1 MININKKTVFGSTL
15 SLTLLLLVNA
25 LFLEFN
31 TLNILISLGLFAL
44 LFLNAKQN
52 ATKTEDAEDDENT
65 SDTQLIVSVIQDLHE
80 FYQQEVEI
88 IDNEID
94 RTSGLVGEAVLGI
107 SDCFKKLTQL
117 SEDQQTMISALILQS
132 QSIGDDEGTSLAA
145 FVHESNETLDD
156 FVRVIVNT
164 SKQSLQTMA
173 FTDEMVKQF
182 DSVFALLEQ
191 VERIATQ
198 TNLLALN
205 AAIEAAR
212 AGDAGRGF
220 AVVANEVRSLSISS
234 TELNE
239 NIRREI
245 SLAKGI
251 ISKLRVS
258 VEEIASADMTPILKA
273 KEHIGEMIEHIQGVS
288 EDSKLKVIELS
299 DITPQIANAAAVGIR
314 SLQFEDLTYQSL
326 NSLKTN
332 TNSIRQINE
341 SLDRFCNESKTYSQE
356 KIDIFRDRCRDT
368 IVKSK
373 NENKNR
379 SVSQD
384 SLDEG
389 DIELF

>member
-1 MININKKTVFGSTL
+1 MMNIDKNIIFRIGL
-15 SLTLLLLVNA
+15 SLILLLLVNA
-25 LFLEFN
+25 ILLEIN
-31 TLNILISLGLFAL
+31 VLNILISLGLLAL
-44 LFLNAKQN
+44 LFLTKKQKENKTEQITPHEN
-52 ATKTEDAEDDENT
+52 ATDNP
-65 SDTQLIVSVIQDLHE
+65 LLVSVIQNLHE
-80 FYQQEVEI
+80 FYGQEVEI
-88 IDNEID
+88 IENEID

-107 SDCFKKLTQL
+107 SDCFKNLTQL
-117 SEDQQTMISALILQS
+117 SEDQQTMIAALILQS
-132 QSIGDDEGTSLAA
+132 QSIGDDEETSLAS
-145 FVHESNETLDD
+145 FVQESNKTLDE
-156 FVRVIVNT
+156 FVSVIVNT

-220 AVVANEVRSLSISS
+220 AVVANEVRSLSVSS

-245 SLAKGI
+245 SLAKGT
-251 ISKLRVS
+251 ISKLRAS

-273 KEHIGEMIEHIQGVS
+273 KEHIGTMIEHIQDVS
-288 EDSKLKVIELS
+288 EDSKAKVNELS
-299 DITPQIANAAAVGIR
+299 NITPQIANAAALGIR

-326 NSLKTN
+326 NSLKSN
-332 TNSIRQINE
+332 TGSIRQINE
-341 SLDRFCNESKTYSQE
+341 SLNKFCNESKTYTQE
-356 KIDIFRDRCRDT
+356 QIDTFRDSCREIT
-368 IVKSK
+368 IKSK
-373 NENKNR
+373 NQNQNR

>member
-1 MININKKTVFGSTL
+1 MNINKKIIFRSAL

-25 LFLEFN
+25 ISLEIN
-31 TLNILISLGLFAL
+31 ILNILISLSLFAL
-44 LFLNAKQN
+44 LFLNTKQP
-52 ATKTEDAEDDENT
+52 ATKTEDAADDRNT
-65 SDTQLIVSVIQDLHE
+65 TDTPLIVPVIQDLHD
-80 FYQQEVEI
+80 FYKQEVEI

-94 RTSGLVGEAVLGI
+94 RTIGLVGEAVSGI
-107 SDCFKKLTQL
+107 SACFKNLTQL
-117 SEDQQTMISALILQS
+117 SEDQQTMIAALILQS
-132 QSIGDDEGTSLAA
+132 QSIGDDEGTSLAS
-145 FVHESNETLDD
+145 FVQESNKTLDD
-156 FVRVIVNT
+156 FVSVIVNT

-245 SLAKGI
+245 SLAKGT
-251 ISKLRVS
+251 ISKLRLS
-258 VEEIASADMTPILKA
+258 VEEIASADMNPILKA
-273 KEHIGEMIEHIQGVS
+273 KDHIGKMIEHIQDVS
-288 EDSKLKVIELS
+288 EDSKVKVNELS
-299 DITPQIANAAAVGIR
+299 NVTPQIANAAAVGIR

-332 TNSIRQINE
+332 TDSIRQINE
-341 SLDRFCNESKTYSQE
+341 SLDRFCNESTTYSQE
-356 KIDIFRDRCRDT
+356 KFDTFRDTCRET
-368 IVKSK
+368 IFKSK
-373 NENKNR
+373 NENQHR
-379 SVSQD
+379 SVNQD

>member
-1 MININKKTVFGSTL
+1 MNINKKIIFRSAL

-25 LFLEFN
+25 ISLEIN
-31 TLNILISLGLFAL
+31 MLNILISLSLFAL
-44 LFLNAKQN
+44 LFLNTKQP
-52 ATKTEDAEDDENT
+52 ATKTEDAADDRNNPGT
-65 SDTQLIVSVIQDLHE
+65 PLIVPVIQGLHD

-94 RTSGLVGEAVLGI
+94 RTSGLVREAVSGI
-107 SDCFKKLTQL
+107 SACFKNLTQL
-117 SEDQQTMISALILQS
+117 SEDQQTMIAALILQS
-132 QSIGDDEGTSLAA
+132 QSIGDDEGTSLAS
-145 FVHESNETLDD
+145 FVQESNKTLDD
-156 FVRVIVNT
+156 FVNVIVNT

-245 SLAKGI
+245 SLAKGT
-251 ISKLRVS
+251 ISKLRLS
-258 VEEIASADMTPILKA
+258 VEEIASADMNPVLKA
-273 KEHIGEMIEHIQGVS
+273 KDHIGKMIEHIQDVS
-288 EDSKLKVIELS
+288 EDSKIKINELS
-299 DITPQIANAAAVGIR
+299 NITPQIANAAAVGIR

-332 TNSIRQINE
+332 TDSIRQINE

-356 KIDIFRDRCRDT
+356 KIDTFRDTCRET
-368 IVKSK
+368 IAKSE
-373 NENKNR
+373 NENQHR
-379 SVSQD
+379 SVNQD